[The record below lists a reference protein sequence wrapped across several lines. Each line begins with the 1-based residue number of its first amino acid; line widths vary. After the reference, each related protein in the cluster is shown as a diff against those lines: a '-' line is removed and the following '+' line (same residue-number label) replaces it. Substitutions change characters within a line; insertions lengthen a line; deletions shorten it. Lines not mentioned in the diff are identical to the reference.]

1 MFLLPEYM
9 LVVIRKR
16 VQAWKNKVKKP
27 KVSYYFIKSGSIHS
41 IVVKNRF
48 FRLQVTA
55 HYVLYLFWVKHNNTE
70 QNRVCD
76 ITVRVTI
83 HETVLSVIRTY
94 VLTHHVKCFFLNVSP
109 RQKFE
114 PLLTPPF
121 YCVSL
126 DPSLSFGF
134 PICEMVLKI
143 ESWQ

>member
-1 MFLLPEYM
+1 MKEQSKEAKSELLFYKVREYT
-9 LVVIRKR
+9 
-16 VQAWKNKVKKP
+16 Q
-27 KVSYYFIKSGSIHS
+27 HS
-41 IVVKNRF
+41 CEEQRF

-143 ESWQ
+143 ES